1 MSENKWWSTKVGAEL
16 LSDLVIVSILSYDI
30 LLDFQESIQVV
41 PPKHLMYFLAGIKTK

>member
-1 MSENKWWSTKVGAEL
+1 MSENKWWSIKVGAEL
-16 LSDLVIVSILSYDI
+16 LSDFIVSILSYDT